1 MICLQSKR
9 TDEPPLNFDV
19 ILIHMILFQHAAI
32 QRSLNIP
39 VSLCVCSFSCQV
51 RKKNVLKDFV
61 TVAGPLG
68 VTHFMIFSKTQSS
81 INMVRPGVGKQNTVA
96 RFLQYEIPSNNGAF
110 VFSETCPTSQR
121 PHASFQG
128 AQGKYSRLNK
138 FRIKKVC
145 VLT

>member
-1 MICLQSKR
+1 M
-9 TDEPPLNFDV
+9 DFDV

-32 QRSLNIP
+32 QRTLNIP
-39 VSLCVCSFSCQV
+39 MSVCVCSFSFQV

-81 INMVRPGVGKQNTVA
+81 INMVRPEVSKQNTVA
-96 RFLQYEIPSNNGAF
+96 RFLQYEAPSNNGVF

-128 AQGKYSRLNK
+128 ASGKYSRYNK
-138 FRIKKVC
+138 FKIKKIC